1 MDILCLWLQGSR
13 CGNLLFRQEDLLRHT
28 PKFGNYGPVRA
39 FDKQTQCLAC
49 MRAVMQTGLQCG
61 TCLLPATCCLL
72 LEQKQSRK
80 GVPQR

>member
-13 CGNLLFRQEDLLRHT
+13 CGNLLFRQEDLLRH
-28 PKFGNYGPVRA
+28 
-39 FDKQTQCLAC
+39 KQTQCLAC